1 MALAAAAF
9 GVVAL
14 AVGSAA
20 DLSGELNRIGVL
32 NRAGAFDKRVADL
45 SARLRKSQPEGDQIP
60 SRTSLALQP
69 FFAFVQRCTAPTDRI
84 VMTGLS
90 PDVFVL
96 ADRGFAGGQ
105 MAFRPNFYPDPL
117 DQGRAVDRMQH
128 QSVPFFILS
137 LEEEAD
143 FRGAM
148 PVVAMH
154 LNQHYVP
161 LADVVVPETRGLRI
175 FVERGR
181 VAGSTD
187 PTTGWPCFSRGASR
201 G

>member
-1 MALAAAAF
+1 M
-9 GVVAL
+9 
-14 AVGSAA
+14 
-20 DLSGELNRIGVL
+20 
-32 NRAGAFDKRVADL
+32 
-45 SARLRKSQPEGDQIP
+45 RKSQPEGDQIP

-105 MAFRPNFYPDPL
+105 MAFRPNFYRDPT
-117 DQGRAVDRMQH
+117 DQRRAIDRMRR

-143 FRGAM
+143 FRGAL
-148 PVVAMH
+148 PLVAAH
-154 LNQHYVP
+154 LDQSYAP
-161 LADVVVPETRGLRI
+161 LADLPVPDTRGLRI
-175 FVERGR
+175 YVKRGR
-181 VAGSTD
+181 SAEGTD
-187 PTTGWPCFSRGASR
+187 RATGWPCFARGAS
-201 G
+201 GS